1 MKRTTRIIRIAIALI
16 FVTIATDSVCSQD
29 TVRLNDNRFI
39 YPQLLSK
46 DFYFHRW
53 EREHPSVT
61 PMGPGSNRECAGYEC
76 VLDKESTTIYGVAIP
91 LCDFYMNNAIW
102 LKIMDSIPGNGPNT
116 VLDSIR
122 ITPDSEQKTL
132 IFEEIITT
140 EDGELTDSIAEIA
153 YTLYC
158 GYFDRPVQVNDS
170 SFFVYAHATS
180 GVVNVPTYRIY
191 PNITRYNYAGYL
203 HEWYLDSNYAHAWY
217 PILPIIA
224 PPPGWTDNPDDPDNP
239 GGDEGIGQTIG
250 TQQSAVTIYPNP
262 ASNSAVV
269 TCAQPILKLTLR
281 DINGRLILTLRN
293 CGTSTTLDTSTLS
306 PGLYTLQVTTP
317 AATTTRK
324 LAVK

>member
-1 MKRTTRIIRIAIALI
+1 MKQTTRIIRFVIALI
-16 FVTIATDSVCSQD
+16 FVTIAIDSVCSQD

-39 YPQLLSK
+39 YPQLQSK
-46 DFYFHRW
+46 DFYFYRW
-53 EREHPSVT
+53 ERELAGFVQVEH
-61 PMGPGSNRECAGYEC
+61 GSNRECAGYES
-76 VLDKESTTIYGVAIP
+76 VLDKESATIYGIAIP

-224 PPPGWTDNPDDPDNP
+224 PPPGWTDNPDDPGNP

-269 TCAQPILKLTLR
+269 TCAQPILELTLR
-281 DINGRLILTLRN
+281 DINGRLILTQRN

-306 PGLYTLQVTTP
+306 PGLYILQVTTP